1 MGRELVVQL
10 AAEGCSVAACDID
23 EASLAIT
30 AELAAKAVNGGGV
43 RAARI
48 APGGDMRAAGAA
60 PGGDVRAAGSRRGGG
75 VRAAGAGP
83 GGDARGAVAGPGGDA
98 RIVNTALGGDARAA
112 TNRPGGQARVAS
124 TTPGGDVRAVNA
136 ASGGEARA
144 AETGPDGGVRAVT
157 NVPGGEV
164 RITTHLCDVSDEA
177 QVARFRDEVIEQ
189 HGTNHINLL
198 FNNAGVG
205 GGSSFVTSPRAEWD
219 RTFAICWGG
228 VYNCSRTFMPLLIA
242 ADEAC
247 VINTSSVNGFWAC
260 GPNMPMSAYS
270 AAKFAVKGFSESL
283 VVDLRLNAPHVRVA
297 LVMPGHVGT
306 EIVINSRRLHGGA
319 EPDDMTPEE
328 LADARGLA
336 AAVAGV
342 PADELSDEAVRAAVK
357 AMGEGFR
364 DNAPLSAA
372 EAATIILD
380 GVRAGTWRILVGDDA
395 RALDEAMRADPLDL
409 YEPGSRTLAEMFANM
424 RPRGE

>member
-23 EASLAIT
+23 EAALAIT
-30 AELAAKAVNGGGV
+30 AEQAAKAAKAVNGENA

-48 APGGDMRAAGAA
+48 APGGDGRAVA
-60 PGGDVRAAGSRRGGG
+60 
-75 VRAAGAGP
+75 AGP
-83 GGDARGAVAGPGGDA
+83 GGDGQAVNSAPE
-98 RIVNTALGGDARAA
+98 ARAA
-112 TNRPGGQARVAS
+112 ESAFEVRAAESASEARAAKSRPEAGGDKSGPEVGAAKSGPEARADKSGPSGQA
-124 TTPGGDVRAVNA
+124 RAVNA
-136 ASGGEARA
+136 A
-144 AETGPDGGVRAVT
+144 
-157 NVPGGEV
+157 PGGEV

-177 QVARFRDEVIEQ
+177 QVARFRDEVIER
-189 HGTNHINLL
+189 HGTDHINLL

-205 GGSSFVTSPRAEWD
+205 GGSSFVTSPRAEWE

-228 VYNCSRTFMPLLIA
+228 VYNCSRAFMPLLIA

-247 VINTSSVNGFWAC
+247 LINTSSVNGFWAC

-283 VVDLRLNAPHVRVA
+283 LVDLRLNAPHVRVA

-342 PADELSDEAVRAAVK
+342 PADALSDEAVRAAVK